1 MSHIYKASF
10 YQDRLGTNIGKTQK
24 KPVLSKLAAR
34 DLSAAREAMA
44 AAGGAEAAT
53 TQSGS
58 ASGGAAADGKPSKS
72 KQKKGKG
79 KGKGQGK
86 GQGVSPQA
94 AQVEKIKADLLGK
107 IDANESSENYW
118 SSEGSS
124 SSGASSASTAAGSG
138 SASPSSPGKKLKI
151 VEVGQ
156 TSSSSSDSEDDD
168 EGEAVSFKVVSPKTS
183 LERKLAE
190 IDAMK
195 DKLSKVRK
203 TPCCAPL

>member
-44 AAGGAEAAT
+44 AAGGAEAAA

-79 KGKGQGK
+79 KGKG
-86 GQGVSPQA
+86 VSPQA

-107 IDANESSENYW
+107 IDANESSEKYW

-151 VEVGQ
+151 VEVDQ

>member
-44 AAGGAEAAT
+44 AAGGAEAAA

-72 KQKKGKG
+72 KQKKGK
-79 KGKGQGK
+79 GK

-107 IDANESSENYW
+107 IDANESSEKYW

-124 SSGASSASTAAGSG
+124 SSGASSTSAAAGSGSG

-151 VEVGQ
+151 VEVDQ

-168 EGEAVSFKVVSPKTS
+168 DGEAVSFKVVSPKTS

-203 TPCCAPL
+203 TPCCAPF

>member
-1 MSHIYKASF
+1 LSHIYKASF

-79 KGKGQGK
+79 KGKG
-86 GQGVSPQA
+86 VSPQA

-107 IDANESSENYW
+107 IDANESSEKYW

-151 VEVGQ
+151 VEVDQ

-168 EGEAVSFKVVSPKTS
+168 DGEAVSFKVVSPKTS

-203 TPCCAPL
+203 TPCCAPF